1 MKLPTCI
8 DNSEWA
14 KAVRAT
20 AVKFIV
26 CPRCGAVEGAAC
38 CAANGRA
45 YNPRHHV
52 HAARMRLAGGA
63 IE

>member
-26 CPRCGAVEGAAC
+26 CPRCGAVEGATCRTAK
-38 CAANGRA
+38 GDA
-45 YNPRHHV
+45 YNTRHHV
-52 HAARMRLAGGA
+52 HAARVRLAGGA